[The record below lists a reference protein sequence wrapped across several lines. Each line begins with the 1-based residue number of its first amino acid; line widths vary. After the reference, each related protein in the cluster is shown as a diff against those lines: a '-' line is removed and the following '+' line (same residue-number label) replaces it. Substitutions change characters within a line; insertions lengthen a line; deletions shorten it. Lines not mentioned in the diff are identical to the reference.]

1 MIKNK
6 FLLKQLIWLIKEEKN
21 FYDNYNY
28 NNYNNYHNNFLIIN
42 YVIYIET
49 LYSIIESLD

>member
-21 FYDNYNY
+21 FYDNYN
-28 NNYNNYHNNFLIIN
+28 NHNNFFIIN

>member
-21 FYDNYNY
+21 FYDNYDNYDNY
-28 NNYNNYHNNFLIIN
+28 NNCLIIN
-42 YVIYIET
+42 YINYIEI
-49 LYSIIESLD
+49 LYSIIKLLD

>member
-21 FYDNYNY
+21 FYDNYN
-28 NNYNNYHNNFLIIN
+28 NYLIIN
-42 YVIYIET
+42 YVNYIET

>member
-21 FYDNYNY
+21 FYDNYDNY
-28 NNYNNYHNNFLIIN
+28 DNCLIIN
-42 YVIYIET
+42 YINYIEI